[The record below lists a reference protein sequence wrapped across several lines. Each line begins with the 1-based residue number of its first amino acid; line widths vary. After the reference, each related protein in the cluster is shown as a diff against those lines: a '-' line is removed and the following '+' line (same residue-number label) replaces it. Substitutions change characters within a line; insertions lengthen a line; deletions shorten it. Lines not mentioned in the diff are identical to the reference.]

1 MPRSIRIRLFQ
12 LLVLCVLLVCHASA
26 QSLAIELIGQAV
38 DSVSKQG
45 IPYTVAQV
53 NDAYGRVLNG
63 YVCDS
68 TGTFHIT
75 IHGIA
80 PATLTLRALGYKE
93 KSVLLD
99 LSCTKD
105 LG

>member
-68 TGTFHIT
+68 TGTT
-75 IHGIA
+75 IHGTA